1 VGCEV
6 GVEVVGDAV
15 GFCVGDDDGDAVG
28 RKVLR
33 AEGSNHI
40 CLEKYLTNIMKMN
53 SEFLSQVVL
62 TV

>member
-1 VGCEV
+1 M
-6 GVEVVGDAV
+6 

-40 CLEKYLTNIMKMN
+40 CWEKYLTNIMKMN
-53 SEFLSQVVL
+53 SSPKLYSRCNR
-62 TV
+62 